1 MSLLPKAIYRFNT
14 IPIKTPIAFFSD
26 LEQLI
31 LKFTWNHKM
40 PQIAKETLRKNR
52 VRGFMLLDFQP
63 CYKATIIKRK
73 WVLA

>member
-1 MSLLPKAIYRFNT
+1 MALQPKAISRFNA
-14 IPIKTPIAFFSD
+14 IPIKTPRAFFSE

-31 LKFTWNHKM
+31 LKFTWNHKI
-40 PQIAKETLRKNR
+40 PQIAKETLKKNR
-52 VRGFMLLDFQP
+52 VRGFMLPDFQP